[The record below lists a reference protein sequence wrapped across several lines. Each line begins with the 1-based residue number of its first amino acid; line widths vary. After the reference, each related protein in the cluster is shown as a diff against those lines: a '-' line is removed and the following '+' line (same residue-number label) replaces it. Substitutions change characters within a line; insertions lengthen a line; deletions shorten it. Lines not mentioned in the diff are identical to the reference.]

1 MAAIGDATLEEEES
15 RRALATV
22 AFDAT
27 MDEMEQ
33 AAEADLTPAR
43 RERYQRLKAFKRAQL
58 LRISA
63 VNGARQRFKRLNDED
78 RVRRAWRETARV
90 AATTK
95 DRVRDARTSLGL
107 ISACAMSLYALDDA
121 YPTRLDAIVRSNKGR
136 SAKEADLVNEGML
149 FFEYGRKCKFPK
161 VPLLLSAP

>member
-1 MAAIGDATLEEEES
+1 M
-15 RRALATV
+15 
-22 AFDAT
+22 
-27 MDEMEQ
+27 
-33 AAEADLTPAR
+33 TPAR